1 MIEAVTIG
9 TRTSRLA
16 LWQSEHVAALLVA
29 LQPGLQATLQPFVT
43 QGDKT
48 LDRPLPAI
56 GGKGLFTAEL
66 EQALLSG
73 AIDLAVHSLKDLPVE
88 QPSGLTLGAIIRRGD
103 VRDCVIAKQGWTLA
117 TLPAG
122 AVVGTSSPRRRAQ
135 LEAMRPDLVIRSV
148 RGMSRHERA
157 RRWRASTTRSFSPR
171 PAFNAWNWR
180 TWSQSGCQPI
190 YCCPR
195 RDRAH
200 WRCNAAPVMS
210 RCFRSSP
217 RSTIRIRAWLLR
229 PSDVFSNC

>member
-88 QPSGLTLGAIIRRGD
+88 QPSGLTLGATIRRGD
-103 VRDCVIAKQGWTLA
+103 VRDCVVAKQGWTLA

-122 AVVGTSSPRRRAQ
+122 AVVGTSSLP
-135 LEAMRPDLVIRSV
+135 P
-148 RGMSRHERA
+148 
-157 RRWRASTTRSFSPR
+157 
-171 PAFNAWNWR
+171 
-180 TWSQSGCQPI
+180 
-190 YCCPR
+190 
-195 RDRAH
+195 
-200 WRCNAAPVMS
+200 
-210 RCFRSSP
+210 RSSSKP
-217 RSTIRIRAWLLR
+217 CVPIW
-229 PSDVFSNC
+229 